1 MPAPQ
6 AEGTP
11 RYRFCPLPSTDV
23 LGAEQAYLLESRK
36 FLGLMRD
43 DVLSLQA
50 LGGDPVSE
58 EYLRATL
65 FRRAEALQDLP
76 DTPLFFGRLDY
87 GATAETGTAE
97 TSTESFHIGRR
108 HVHDPAGTPVVI
120 DWRAPV
126 SRPFY
131 QASRDDPMGLVLR
144 RRFGFS
150 GGELTAFEDE
160 RFGPAQPVTAPG

>member
-1 MPAPQ
+1 MPASQ
-6 AEGTP
+6 AEGEPPDTG
-11 RYRFCPLPSTDV
+11 PLSSPADV
-23 LGAEQAYLLESRK
+23 LDAERAYLLESRK

-43 DVLSLQA
+43 DVLSLNA

-58 EYLRATL
+58 EYLKAEL
-65 FRRAEALQDLP
+65 YHRAEALADLP

-87 GATAETGTAE
+87 GASGER
-97 TSTESFHIGRR
+97 FHIGRR

-131 QASRDDPMGLVLR
+131 RASQADPMGVTLR

-150 GGELTAFEDE
+150 GAELTAYEDE
-160 RFGPAQPVTAPG
+160 IFTATAGPGDGRARSEEKKT

>member
-6 AEGTP
+6 AEGEPPDTG
-11 RYRFCPLPSTDV
+11 DV

-65 FRRAEALQDLP
+65 FQRAEALQDLP

-87 GATAETGTAE
+87 GAPEE
-97 TSTESFHIGRR
+97 TSTGQTSAESFHIGRR
-108 HVHDPAGTPVVI
+108 HVHDPQAPRWSSTGARRCPGRFTRPAGTTR
-120 DWRAPV
+120 WAWCC
-126 SRPFY
+126 
-131 QASRDDPMGLVLR
+131 AAG
-144 RRFGFS
+144 S
-150 GGELTAFEDE
+150 GS
-160 RFGPAQPVTAPG
+160 PAGS

>member
-6 AEGTP
+6 AEGEPPDTGP
-11 RYRFCPLPSTDV
+11 ARPTTDV

-65 FRRAEALQDLP
+65 FHRAEALQDLP
-76 DTPLFFGRLDY
+76 DTPLFFGPLDY
-87 GATAETGTAE
+87 GLTDE
-97 TSTESFHIGRR
+97 TSAESFHIGRR

-120 DWRAPV
+120 DWRAP
-126 SRPFY
+126 
-131 QASRDDPMGLVLR
+131 
-144 RRFGFS
+144 
-150 GGELTAFEDE
+150 
-160 RFGPAQPVTAPG
+160 

>member
-6 AEGTP
+6 AEGEPPDTGP
-11 RYRFCPLPSTDV
+11 ARPPTDV

-65 FRRAEALQDLP
+65 FHRAEALQDLP

-87 GATAETGTAE
+87 GAHHETGA
-97 TSTESFHIGRR
+97 ESFHIGRR
-108 HVHDPAGTPVVI
+108 
-120 DWRAPV
+120 
-126 SRPFY
+126 
-131 QASRDDPMGLVLR
+131 
-144 RRFGFS
+144 
-150 GGELTAFEDE
+150 
-160 RFGPAQPVTAPG
+160 

>member
-6 AEGTP
+6 AEGEPPDTA
-11 RYRFCPLPSTDV
+11 DV

-65 FRRAEALQDLP
+65 FHRAEALQDLP

-87 GATAETGTAE
+87 GAHG
-97 TSTESFHIGRR
+97 
-108 HVHDPAGTPVVI
+108 
-120 DWRAPV
+120 
-126 SRPFY
+126 
-131 QASRDDPMGLVLR
+131 
-144 RRFGFS
+144 
-150 GGELTAFEDE
+150 
-160 RFGPAQPVTAPG
+160 